1 MTDRQRLILKA
12 LIETFIESGH
22 DISSFEL
29 LRTNDFDVSSATLRN
44 EFLELSQGGYL
55 TKSHFASGRIPTIKA
70 LYFYVNNLMQEQPID
85 FVDVVKD
92 GQSLYNYRFEVQSL
106 LREAMK
112 TLYRWTGEP
121 VFIIYNDVIQFYRMS
136 RLLNEYTNF
145 PKKIQAD
152 YLSGLMKFWD
162 VIEDPELLTS
172 FLKQKF
178 EFPSEGVGIF
188 SGAELGWKD
197 LENFIAVFTPF
208 RLFNGEQVGY
218 IGTLGYVN
226 LRYNLVVPG
235 LKNMAH
241 ILNNILRGW

>member
-1 MTDRQRLILKA
+1 MTERQKLILKA
-12 LIETFIESGH
+12 LIESFIESGH

-29 LRTNDFDVSSATLRN
+29 LRRSAFGVSSATLRN
-44 EFLELSQGGYL
+44 EFLELSHGGYL

-70 LYFYVNNLMQEQPID
+70 LYFYVNNLMVEEAVA

-92 GQSLYNYRFEVQSL
+92 GQALFNSRFEVQSL

-121 VFIIYNDVIQFYRMS
+121 VFILYNDVIQFYRMS

-145 PKKIQAD
+145 PKKIQSD

-162 VIEDPELLTS
+162 VIEDPELLSS
-172 FLKQKF
+172 FLRQKF

-218 IGTLGYVN
+218 VGTLGYVN
-226 LRYNLVVPG
+226 LKYSTVVPG
-235 LKNMAH
+235 LKSMAN